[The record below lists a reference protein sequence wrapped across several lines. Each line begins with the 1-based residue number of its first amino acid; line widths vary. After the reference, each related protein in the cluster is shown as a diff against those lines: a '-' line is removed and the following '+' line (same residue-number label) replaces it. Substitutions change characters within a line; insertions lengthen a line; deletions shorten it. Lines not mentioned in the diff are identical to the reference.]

1 MLTAKLL
8 EDGEVSQVEDAISDY
23 VMEVQPQR
31 KVDRLAELQM
41 VLNLSSAI
49 PLNETFARQL
59 RRKQICLRRS
69 R

>member
-8 EDGEVSQVEDAISDY
+8 KEGEVSQVEHAISDY

-41 VLNLSSAI
+41 VLKL
-49 PLNETFARQL
+49 
-59 RRKQICLRRS
+59 
-69 R
+69 

>member
-8 EDGEVSQVEDAISDY
+8 KEGEVSQVEDAISDY

-41 VLNLSSAI
+41 VLKL
-49 PLNETFARQL
+49 
-59 RRKQICLRRS
+59 
-69 R
+69 

>member
-41 VLNLSSAI
+41 VLNLSSAM
-49 PLNETFARQL
+49 PSDETFARQL
-59 RRKQICLRRS
+59 RRKQIVG
-69 R
+69 